1 MPPEPQSSVLPLH
14 YGYRMAEARGLE
26 PPATRLTAGCSTV
39 ELRPKMLGADSRNCT
54 RYARLQGG
62 SCPWRVG
69 WSQERGSNPQP
80 HAYHACALPSELP
93 RLEPPR
99 GIEPL
104 THRLRSDCPTVGRW
118 RLGCVGGNRT
128 HDLQGMS
135 LLFCR

>member
-39 ELRPKMLGADSRNCT
+39 ELHPKTPGADSRNCT

-69 WSQERGSNPQP
+69 WSHLEESNLYPIA
-80 HAYHACALPSELP
+80 HEAIALPLGDGGLVA
-93 RLEPPR
+93 RA
-99 GIEPL
+99 GIEP
-104 THRLRSDCPTVGRW
+104 TTFRL
-118 RLGCVGGNRT
+118 
-128 HDLQGMS
+128 
-135 LLFCR
+135 